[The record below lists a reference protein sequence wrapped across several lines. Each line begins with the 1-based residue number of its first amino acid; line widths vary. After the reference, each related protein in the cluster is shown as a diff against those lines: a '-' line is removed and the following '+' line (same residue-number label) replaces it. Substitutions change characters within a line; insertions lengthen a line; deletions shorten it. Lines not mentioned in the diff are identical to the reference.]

1 MKANN
6 EMDLD
11 PKTNDEIM
19 YATLR
24 HSVTIA
30 CIYI

>member
-1 MKANN
+1 MGMNN

-11 PKTNDEIM
+11 PKPNDGIT

-24 HSVTIA
+24 HSATIA

>member
-1 MKANN
+1 MGTNN

-11 PKTNDEIM
+11 PKTNDGIT

-24 HSVTIA
+24 RSVTIGS
-30 CIYI
+30 YI